1 MIWLYSVQEK
11 DFIAIDIVS
20 LTQLKELSESKW
32 VWIDI
37 FDPSEKELEILSELI
52 GNEPK
57 VVEKFKDLMSEPL
70 DIQVDGYEFFD
81 YEVVNEFGTVTVPS
95 IKVDEKLSIHPIILI
110 KKKKMIITW
119 GEEDHNHSRIIKKTI
134 KRLREGVEAGQDLN
148 TSLVISVL
156 FHELA
161 LKNSNEILCIRER
174 IDKLEE
180 NALENGGK
188 KLIHSVF
195 TLKKT
200 ISSLYRVMIEEKAFM
215 LDVEQSVV
223 PLTKLNIKSKP
234 IVNEAIELIDRE
246 IDFMD
251 SYTRNLDSILT
262 LQDLSSIHKV
272 ESSIN
277 YLTIVLVIS
286 TVILVFFE
294 LMAVLE
300 LAH

>member
-188 KLIHSVF
+188 NLF
-195 TLKKT
+195 TQFL
-200 ISSLYRVMIEEKAFM
+200 
-215 LDVEQSVV
+215 
-223 PLTKLNIKSKP
+223 P
-234 IVNEAIELIDRE
+234 
-246 IDFMD
+246 
-251 SYTRNLDSILT
+251 
-262 LQDLSSIHKV
+262 
-272 ESSIN
+272 
-277 YLTIVLVIS
+277 
-286 TVILVFFE
+286 
-294 LMAVLE
+294 
-300 LAH
+300 